1 MPESITVTIPDA
13 IALNVTSP
21 SPAGVSVLSPAA
33 SSLTVTEKGIKGDAG
48 EKGADGVNGVDGVG
62 VPTAYT
68 LPATDGS
75 ANQVFVTDGSG
86 TISFA
91 AVPGLSTLDAKVDNE
106 ITQRQFGDAANANA
120 IGANTANINGKIG
133 NVSED
138 ASPQLGANLDV
149 QSNSLFTSTT
159 DGDIQL
165 TPNGTGSINLDG
177 TVKFKRFSTPPAAF
191 EGGMYADNADN
202 LYFGVSGS

>member
-13 IALNVTSP
+13 ISLNVTSP

-33 SSLTVTEKGIKGDAG
+33 SSLTVTEKGIKGDTG
-48 EKGADGVNGVDGVG
+48 EKGVDGVDGVG

-75 ANQVFVTDGSG
+75 ADQVFVTDGSG

-91 AVPGLSTLDAKVDNE
+91 AVPGLANE
-106 ITQRQFGDAANANA
+106 ITQRQFGDASLANA

-149 QSNSLFTSTT
+149 QARSLFTSTT

-177 TVKFKRFSTPPAAF
+177 TVKFKRFSTPPDAF

>member
-33 SSLTVTEKGIKGDAG
+33 SSLTVTEKGPKGSD
-48 EKGADGVNGVDGVG
+48 GADGADGAG
-62 VPTAYT
+62 VPTSYT

-75 ANQVFVTDGSG
+75 ANQVLVTDGSG
-86 TISFA
+86 NISFS
-91 AVPGLSTLDAKVDNE
+91 AVPGLDQEV
-106 ITQRQFGDAANANA
+106 AARLNQGTFIFTSLSNA
-120 IGANTANINGKIG
+120 IGGNTSLINSKIAE
-133 NVSED
+133 VSED

-149 QSNSLFTSTT
+149 QARSLFTSTT

-177 TVKFKRFSTPPAAF
+177 TVKFKRFSSAPDAF

-202 LYFGVSGS
+202 LYFGVGDS

>member
-1 MPESITVTIPDA
+1 MPESITLTVPDTVS
-13 IALNVTSP
+13 LSVTSP
-21 SPAGVSVLSPAA
+21 ARTGVSVLSPAP
-33 SSLTVTEKGIKGDAG
+33 SSLTVTEKGVKGD
-48 EKGADGVNGVDGVG
+48 KGADGVDGVG

-68 LPATDGS
+68 LPATDGD
-75 ANQVFVTDGSG
+75 ANQVLVTDGSG

-91 AVPGLSTLDAKVDNE
+91 AVPGLSNE
-106 ITQRQFGDAANANA
+106 ITQRQFGDASLANA

-138 ASPQLGANLDV
+138 DSPQLGGNLDV
-149 QSNSLFTSTT
+149 QTRSLFTSTT

-177 TVKFKRFSTPPAAF
+177 TVKFKRFSSAPDPF

-202 LYFGVSGS
+202 LYFGVS

>member
-75 ANQVFVTDGSG
+75 ADQVLVTDGSG

-91 AVPGLSTLDAKVDNE
+91 AVPGLANE
-106 ITQRQFGDAANANA
+106 TSQRQFGDASLANA
-120 IGANTANINGKIG
+120 IGGNTALANTKIA

-149 QSNSLFTSTT
+149 QARSLFTSTT

-177 TVKFKRFSTPPAAF
+177 TVKFKRFSSAPDAF

-202 LYFGVSGS
+202 LYFGVGDS

>member
-1 MPESITVTIPDA
+1 MPDSITVTIPDA

-33 SSLTVTEKGIKGDAG
+33 SSLTVTEKGP
-48 EKGADGVNGVDGVG
+48 KGADGADGADGVG
-62 VPTAYT
+62 VPTSYT

-75 ANQVFVTDGSG
+75 ADQVLVTDGSG

-91 AVPGLSTLDAKVDNE
+91 AVPGL
-106 ITQRQFGDAANANA
+106 AAEATTRASQDSFIFASLSNA
-120 IGANTANINGKIG
+120 IGGNTSLANTKIA

-138 ASPQLGANLDV
+138 DSPQLGANLDV
-149 QSNSLFTSTT
+149 QARSLFTSTT

-202 LYFGVSGS
+202 LYFGVS